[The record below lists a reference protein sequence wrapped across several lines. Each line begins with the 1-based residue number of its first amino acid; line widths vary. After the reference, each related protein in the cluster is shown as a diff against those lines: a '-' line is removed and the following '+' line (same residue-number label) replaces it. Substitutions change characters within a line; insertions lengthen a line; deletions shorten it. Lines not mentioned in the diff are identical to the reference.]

1 MLFVANWKMQLTHNE
16 SIKWLEDHFD
26 DLQKLC
32 EAESHNLIMCP
43 SFTVL
48 PWEKKP
54 KAWGAQNCGI
64 KEKGP
69 YTGDVSVLTLKE
81 LGCSHVIV
89 GHSERRR
96 YYDETPEQTAH
107 KVGLCKK
114 NGLEPIICIG
124 EMEDERNEGR
134 TLDVLR
140 EQLEPILEVLREYD
154 AKTLLL
160 TYEPVW
166 AIGTGKTP
174 SPDELAEI
182 LNWLYVFIEDSIK
195 IDTTI
200 LYGGSVNEYS
210 AGDLITTSIDGFLL
224 GKVSIDPEALKKI
237 ILSC

>member
-16 SIKWLEDHFD
+16 STKWLEDYLD

-32 EAESHNLIMCP
+32 LAESHELIVCP
-43 SFTVL
+43 SYTVL
-48 PWEKKP
+48 PWNKKP
-54 KAWGAQNCGI
+54 ALWGAQNCGL

-69 YTGDVSVLTLKE
+69 YTGDVSVLSLKE
-81 LGCSHVIV
+81 LGCSHVII

-96 YYDETPEQTAH
+96 YYDETPKQAAD
-107 KVGLCKK
+107 KVALCKK
-114 NGLEPIICIG
+114 NGIEPIICIG
-124 EMEDERNEGR
+124 EMEDERKKGQ
-134 TLDVLR
+134 TLEVLR
-140 EQLEPILEVLREYD
+140 EQLDPVLEVLKEQK

-160 TYEPVW
+160 AYEPVW

-174 SPDELAEI
+174 EPDELAEI

-195 IDTTI
+195 IDTKI

-210 AGDLITTSIDGFLL
+210 VGDLITTSIDGFLL

-237 ILSC
+237 IISC